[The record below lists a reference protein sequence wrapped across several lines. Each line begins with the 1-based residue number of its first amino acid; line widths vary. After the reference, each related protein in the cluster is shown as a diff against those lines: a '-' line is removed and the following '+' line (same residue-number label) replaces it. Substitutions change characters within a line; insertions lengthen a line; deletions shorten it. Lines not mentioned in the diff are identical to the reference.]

1 MNPQAR
7 NWGLQPR
14 VPRAALAGDDSP
26 AGQGT
31 GGRDGNGH
39 WQPSSGEGR

>member
-7 NWGLQPR
+7 KGALQPYIQ
-14 VPRAALAGDDSP
+14 RAALAGDDSP

-31 GGRDGNGH
+31 GGRDG
-39 WQPSSGEGR
+39 